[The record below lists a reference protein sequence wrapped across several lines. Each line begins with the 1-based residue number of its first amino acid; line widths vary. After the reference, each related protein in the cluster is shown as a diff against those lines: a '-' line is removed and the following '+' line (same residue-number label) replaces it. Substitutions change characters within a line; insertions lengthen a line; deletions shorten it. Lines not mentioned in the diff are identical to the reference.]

1 MNWDDYEYNDSLA
14 GVDEFYN
21 KMFELAMSGCERH
34 NGTIVASTMMGIA
47 MRIYRTTLSDRDYYK
62 VMEYLMNSVDAVEP
76 YTEEDL
82 GNPTIH

>member
-1 MNWDDYEYNDSLA
+1 MDWQDDDFSDTLA
-14 GVDEFYN
+14 RVDQFYN
-21 KMFELAMSGCERH
+21 KMFELAMDGCERH
-34 NGTIVASTMMGIA
+34 NGTVVASTMMGIA
-47 MRIYRTTLSDRDYYK
+47 MRIYRTTLNDRDYYK